1 MIGKVKRRKIEW
13 FLIKDQKK
21 EKKKK
26 KRRKEE
32 KRKGI
37 KKTDGDFKE

>member
-1 MIGKVKRRKIEW
+1 MVPDKRP
-13 FLIKDQKK
+13 KK
-21 EKKKK
+21 GEKK

-37 KKTDGDFKE
+37 KKTDGDFKEW

>member
-1 MIGKVKRRKIEW
+1 MIGKIKRRKIEW

-21 EKKKK
+21 EKKK

>member
-1 MIGKVKRRKIEW
+1 MVLDKRP
-13 FLIKDQKK
+13 KK
-21 EKKKK
+21 GEKK

-37 KKTDGDFKE
+37 KKTDGDFKEW

>member
-1 MIGKVKRRKIEW
+1 MVPDKRP
-13 FLIKDQKK
+13 KK
-21 EKKKK
+21 GEKKK

>member
-1 MIGKVKRRKIEW
+1 MVPDKRP
-13 FLIKDQKK
+13 KK
-21 EKKKK
+21 GEKK

>member
-1 MIGKVKRRKIEW
+1 MVPDKRP
-13 FLIKDQKK
+13 KK
-21 EKKKK
+21 GEKKK

-37 KKTDGDFKE
+37 KKTDGDFKEW

>member
-21 EKKKK
+21 EKKK
-26 KRRKEE
+26 RRKEE

>member
-26 KRRKEE
+26 RRKEE

-37 KKTDGDFKE
+37 KKTDGDFKEW

>member
-26 KRRKEE
+26 RRKEE